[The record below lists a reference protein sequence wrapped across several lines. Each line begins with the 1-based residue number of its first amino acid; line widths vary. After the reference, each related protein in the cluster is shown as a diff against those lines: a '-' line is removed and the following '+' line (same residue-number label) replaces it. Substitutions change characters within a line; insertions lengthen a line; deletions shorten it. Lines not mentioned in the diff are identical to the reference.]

1 MRNRVL
7 SLLLACLL
15 ALTPLLAGQPTAA
28 AAQSNSRLSYANT
41 CAQSL
46 YELGLFRGVGT
57 QANGTPDFALERSAT
72 RGESITMLVRLLGAE
87 EEALSGK
94 FSHPFTDTGWAD
106 CYVGYAYQNGI
117 SNGVSATSFGTSA
130 PIELAQFVTLMLRAM
145 GYTQVDWRNPFPL
158 ADTVGLDYGTDT
170 GTCYRS
176 DLAIVCYSALS
187 CPVNGTGLT
196 LYETLARAGV
206 LEGQDTSANTGLT
219 PGPATQ
225 KVSAISVNLVG
236 ELVEQFTAVMN
247 GRAPSVT
254 VYVPH
259 GQENAYATQLLGY
272 MERYQDIARMQVSY
286 SRNSGAFTAAITY
299 GDGVRVMAYLEGKTS
314 TLSAQDQQLLE
325 KAQAVCDQ
333 ILDSTMSQYD
343 CVRAIHDYL
352 VNNTTYQ
359 FTNTCYDAYGSLVE
373 GYAVCDGY
381 SKAFDLLC
389 YLAGIDCM
397 RITGTASNSLG
408 SNQPHAWNKVC
419 VDGQWYNVDVTW
431 DDPISSSPLLRHD
444 YFLISDSQLAQDH
457 SWTDYP
463 HWPDAPADYAA

>member
-1 MRNRVL
+1 MKKRL
-7 SLLLACLL
+7 FSFLLACLL
-15 ALTPLLAGQPTAA
+15 SLTPLLAGQPTAA
-28 AAQSNSRLSYANT
+28 AAQSNPRLSYANT
-41 CAQSL
+41 CARAL
-46 YELGLFRGVGT
+46 YELGLFRGVGA
-57 QANGTPDFALERSAT
+57 QADGSPDFALERSAT
-72 RGESITMLVRLLGAE
+72 RGESITMLVRLLGKE

-94 FSHPFTDTGWAD
+94 VSHPFTDTGWAD
-106 CYVGYAYQNGI
+106 PYVGYAYQTGI
-117 SNGVSATSFGTSA
+117 SNGVSATSFGTAS

-158 ADTVGLDYGTDT
+158 ADQVGLDYGTGT
-170 GTCYRS
+170 GSCLRS

-219 PGPATQ
+219 PGPTTQ
-225 KVSAISVNLVG
+225 KVSAISVNSVE
-236 ELVEQFTAVMN
+236 ELVEQFTAAMN
-247 GRAPSVT
+247 GRSTPIT
-254 VYVPH
+254 VYVPA
-259 GQENAYATQLLGY
+259 GQEKDYATQLLGY
-272 MERYQDIARMQVSY
+272 MERYQDIARMEVSY
-286 SRNSGAFTAAITY
+286 FTNSGAFTAAITY
-299 GDGVRVMAYLEGKTS
+299 GDGVRVMSYLEGKTS
-314 TLSAQDQQLLE
+314 ALSARDQQLLD

-352 VNNTTYQ
+352 VNNTTYRS
-359 FTNTCYDAYGSLVE
+359 TSTCYDAYGALVD

-389 YLAGIDCM
+389 YLAGIDCL

-431 DDPISSSPLLRHD
+431 DDPISSRPILRHD
-444 YFLISDSQLAQDH
+444 YFLISDSRLAQDH
-457 SWTDYP
+457 SWTKYP
-463 HWPDAPADYAA
+463 HWPDAPANYAP